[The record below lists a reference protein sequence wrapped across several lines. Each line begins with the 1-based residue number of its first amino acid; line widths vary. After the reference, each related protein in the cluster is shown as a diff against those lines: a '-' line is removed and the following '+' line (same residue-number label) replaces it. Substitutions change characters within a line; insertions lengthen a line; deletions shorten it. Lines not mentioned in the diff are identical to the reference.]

1 MNHLVKSGCRVHAC
15 WAHSTP
21 VRMQESLV
29 AMNLIG
35 LDDGDCRFGDL
46 PDGGFLSDLLSMD
59 SWVHDVLEDTM
70 ADRYVTPAFEQG
82 HLDHDALHYAVHRWT
97 GHRHWEFPMYWH
109 YARVWQR
116 IGEFADPTGEEV
128 WPLDDETMDLK
139 REMIQVFESQTVAR
153 NLVGYEILERLKG
166 ARLGQMER
174 MRHVVKPNYSEPVH
188 PEPARTKIIRSQRWK
203 QWDSGIRQWVESAGD
218 PNWT

>member
-1 MNHLVKSGCRVHAC
+1 
-15 WAHSTP
+15 
-21 VRMQESLV
+21 
-29 AMNLIG
+29 
-35 LDDGDCRFGDL
+35 
-46 PDGGFLSDLLSMD
+46 
-59 SWVHDVLEDTM
+59 
-70 ADRYVTPAFEQG
+70 
-82 HLDHDALHYAVHRWT
+82 
-97 GHRHWEFPMYWH
+97 MYWH

-128 WPLDDETMDLK
+128 WPLDDETLDLK

-153 NLVGYEILERLKG
+153 NLAGYEILERLKG